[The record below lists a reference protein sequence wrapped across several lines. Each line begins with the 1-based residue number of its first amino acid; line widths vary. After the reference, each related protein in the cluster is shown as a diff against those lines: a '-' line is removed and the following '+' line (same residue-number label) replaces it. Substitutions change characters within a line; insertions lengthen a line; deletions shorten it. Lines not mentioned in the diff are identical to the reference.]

1 MAGRGMEETEQKTK
15 REKVLKRVCMF
26 THHTCVISN
35 LWTMS
40 GIENAA
46 ASTPARDISVS
57 PTCPVPCSTQKEEM
71 ILFPSKMYMRLDIHR
86 GEITL

>member
-26 THHTCVISN
+26 THYTCVISN

-46 ASTPARDISVS
+46 ASTPARDICE
-57 PTCPVPCSTQKEEM
+57 PHMPCALQHPEGRNDFVPLKNV
-71 ILFPSKMYMRLDIHR
+71 YAA
-86 GEITL
+86 